1 VAIKHLRIRP
11 KWVLSGVNEG
21 GNLGVDIH
29 YSGTVAGA
37 REAALMGFRSMA
49 ISQYLR
55 RDRPRHWELSALR
68 AIHAWSHLQ
77 SLELVPT
84 EFWNINLPVVEGARV
99 DLPMVQCSPEPQMLT
114 YDFACVDPEPSDVG
128 PSDQTQWL
136 KYRSNY
142 QERPRSES
150 LDVEQCFS
158 GQITATRL
166 SSKF

>member
-1 VAIKHLRIRP
+1 
-11 KWVLSGVNEG
+11 
-21 GNLGVDIH
+21 
-29 YSGTVAGA
+29 
-37 REAALMGFRSMA
+37 
-49 ISQYLR
+49 
-55 RDRPRHWELSALR
+55 
-68 AIHAWSHLQ
+68 
-77 SLELVPT
+77 
-84 EFWNINLPVVEGARV
+84 
-99 DLPMVQCSPEPQMLT
+99 MLT